1 MLVINLFLLA
11 ICLVMIFGWIERQ
24 DEIHQIVVF
33 LSGLIALLCLLILSP
48 PLIKLLVAIIIFF
61 TYRKVLPISSKF

>member
-11 ICLVMIFGWIERQ
+11 ICLVTIFGWLERQ

-33 LSGLIALLCLLILSP
+33 LSGLVALLCLLVLSP
-48 PLIKLLVAIIIFF
+48 PFIKLLVAMIIFF
-61 TYRKVLPISSKF
+61 TYRKLLPRSSKF

>member
-11 ICLVMIFGWIERQ
+11 ICLVTIFGWIERQ